1 MNTLE
6 LSVVIACQAAFI
18 LLLAKK
24 VGVIERIQ
32 IYGNDLFAELASC
45 NFCLSWWTCLII
57 SVMAAI
63 GAQDLSVIVC
73 AFIATPIT
81 RILL

>member
-24 VGVIERIQ
+24 VGAIEKIQ
-32 IYGNDLFAELASC
+32 IYGNDLIAELASC
-45 NFCLSWWTCLII
+45 NFCLSWRTCLIL
-57 SVMAAI
+57 SGMTAI
-63 GAQDLSVIVC
+63 GSKDPSVIVC